1 MTDGRE
7 TLEYHVMIR
16 DLPQEERP
24 RERLRNYGPSSL
36 STAELLA
43 IILRTGTRSESVL
56 NLSTRLIS
64 QFGGLPGLA
73 RASFDELCDVHGF
86 GDAKSAQ
93 LKAAIELGRRAM
105 SFQETERAIVQSPQD
120 VANLLQGEMAFLEQE
135 HMRVVLLNTRNR
147 VLSVHEVYK
156 GNANSAVVRPG
167 EVLREAVRVNALAV
181 ILVHNH
187 PSGDPAPSEEDVQ
200 ITRQIIDAGKLL
212 DIEVL
217 DHVVLAQR
225 GFVSLKERKLAFA

>member
-7 TLEYHVMIR
+7 TLEYQVMIR

-24 RERLRNYGPSSL
+24 RERLKNYGPSSL
-36 STAELLA
+36 SNAELLA
-43 IILRTGTRSESVL
+43 IILRTGTQSENVL
-56 NLSTRLIS
+56 NLSTRLMS
-64 QFGGLPGLA
+64 RFGGLSGLA
-73 RASFDELCDVHGF
+73 KASFDELCGVHGF
-86 GDAKSAQ
+86 GAAKTAQ
-93 LKAAIELGRRAM
+93 LKAAFELGRRAV
-105 SFQETERAIVQSPQD
+105 SFQESERPIVQSPQD
-120 VANLLQGEMAFLEQE
+120 IANLLQGEMAFLDQE
-135 HMRVVLLNTRNR
+135 HLRVVLLNTRNH

-156 GNANSAVVRPG
+156 GNANSAVIRPG
-167 EVLREAVRVNALAV
+167 EVFREAVRANALAI

-187 PSGDPAPSEEDVQ
+187 PSGDPAPSDDDVQ